1 MKTSAIL
8 MGALPVLSL
17 GLGFGAGSFVGTP
30 APAAVPAVAEA
41 IDDHAPE
48 AADAAHA
55 TPADD
60 AAPTDGPAVMAALTA
75 AAGTRAPHGP
85 DHAANDGAEH
95 GAKHAN
101 GHGAAVV
108 AAPVVASHDAGG
120 AGGHGTGHGTA
131 PADAAEVVRLGHMT
145 IPVHKSNTITYVV
158 ADFGV
163 SVDGPET
170 AEHYAIAENATR
182 LRDQILQAM
191 TRAAERPVLRGA
203 VIDSDELSRTIQS
216 DLEGEFTDIDDVL
229 FLSLYKQDV
238 PRS

>member
-85 DHAANDGAEH
+85 DHATNHGSDQ

-120 AGGHGTGHGTA
+120 AGAHGTGHGTA